1 MFLLIMFFYN
11 NIIHYDIYIPLLC
24 IIYIF
29 VEINLSV
36 GISLSNCIFS
46 VSFSAVFE
54 LFCGEVFVSFVIL
67 SESLLPIKS
76 PVNSANF

>member
-1 MFLLIMFFYN
+1 MIYTF
-11 NIIHYDIYIPLLC
+11 HYYVL
-24 IIYIF
+24 YIF

-36 GISLSNCIFS
+36 GISPSNCIFS
-46 VSFSAVFE
+46 ISLSIVFE
-54 LFCGEVFVSFVIL
+54 LFCGEFFVSFVIL

>member
-1 MFLLIMFFYN
+1 MIYT
-11 NIIHYDIYIPLLC
+11 IHYYVL
-24 IIYIF
+24 YIF

-46 VSFSAVFE
+46 ISISIVFE
-54 LFCGEVFVSFVIL
+54 LFCGEFFVSFVIL